1 MKIESKLDIFAGVL
15 LIFSFLELYFNYN
28 GSHLLTRGEVLAPLF
43 LGIYFIFNGIF
54 GIIPRYKKRLISK
67 KSQRSTKI
75 PLEGNRNMLPMEER
89 YYYKGKTNQQ
99 LHQYN
104 EALQCYIK
112 ALEVNPDFEPAKR
125 RKKKLKRS
133 F

>member
-1 MKIESKLDIFAGVL
+1 
-15 LIFSFLELYFNYN
+15 
-28 GSHLLTRGEVLAPLF
+28 
-43 LGIYFIFNGIF
+43 
-54 GIIPRYKKRLISK
+54 
-67 KSQRSTKI
+67 
-75 PLEGNRNMLPMEER
+75 MEER
-89 YYYKGKTNQQ
+89 CYYKGKTNQQ

-112 ALEVNPDFEPAKR
+112 AHEVNPDFEPAKR